1 MAHKVRGVQRCCGS
15 RSTRSPRSSIRCA
28 TQPDE
33 KTTRSPGSRQS
44 GPTTS
49 CGRKRVAFGEPPCH
63 RLNITFFILTIT
75 HCQHTGLAQQPDPL
89 QIFYVLNN
97 NTPYLPNPL
106 PTRSM
111 DNPARARQR
120 GVRNARQAPAAAH
133 RNDRPR
139 PRPHAQR
146 DNHGARH
153 PPENLDHVGDHHGVL
168 FAADICEAVLIA
180 RDMVSLVLATVFELL
195 AKILLGC
202 ECSLSDR
209 SATALTSVLVLCAN
223 LIFTPDHGWGNC
235 ARHVS
240 IYIIS
245 LCGST
250 GVLLNMSGFRWW
262 IMLVTVLH
270 CVLRLSI
277 VFATLTL
284 NDLEWAHGPL
294 GCLFRVLLLDL
305 VWRVVC
311 SLLQLAGITH
321 AVCFHIPEGVLAM
334 ISLLLSFINIAL
346 ALYPAVTRSV
356 VTTAREV
363 IDAVCCIRCYLV
375 AALSSVISTAAYLLR
390 GMVGL
395 SLLVYHRLTDQFVWH
410 EEELR
415 RIERLLYEMD
425 QHGTQLAQEEA
436 EHAQPAQPAQS
447 EETDLAWGW
456 ILIPGVDGER
466 ESARFRFPYPIPQS
480 QE

>member
-202 ECSLSDR
+202 ECSLIRPLCNSTNLSPGSLREPDLHSGPWMGQLCSSRFDLHHLSVRQHR
-209 SATALTSVLVLCAN
+209 SSAKHERLSLV
-223 LIFTPDHGWGNC
+223 DH
-235 ARHVS
+235 ARHS
-240 IYIIS
+240 S
-245 LCGST
+245 TLCPAS
-250 GVLLNMSGFRWW
+250 
-262 IMLVTVLH
+262 LH
-270 CVLRLSI
+270 C
-277 VFATLTL
+277 
-284 NDLEWAHGPL
+284 
-294 GCLFRVLLLDL
+294 
-305 VWRVVC
+305 
-311 SLLQLAGITH
+311 
-321 AVCFHIPEGVLAM
+321 
-334 ISLLLSFINIAL
+334 
-346 ALYPAVTRSV
+346 
-356 VTTAREV
+356 
-363 IDAVCCIRCYLV
+363 IRY
-375 AALSSVISTAAYLLR
+375 S
-390 GMVGL
+390 
-395 SLLVYHRLTDQFVWH
+395 H
-410 EEELR
+410 
-415 RIERLLYEMD
+415 
-425 QHGTQLAQEEA
+425 
-436 EHAQPAQPAQS
+436 
-447 EETDLAWGW
+447 
-456 ILIPGVDGER
+456 
-466 ESARFRFPYPIPQS
+466 PQRP
-480 QE
+480 